1 VIPRRRLACALAVAV
16 TLAGAGAPWLTRAAA
31 AADPDQSKQWGLAA
45 IGAPAAWARSTGAGI
60 RIGIVDTGVDLA
72 HEDLAAKIVARA
84 DCVDSGGQTS
94 ACRTGAAAGQD
105 DYGHGTHVAGIAAAI
120 TGNGKGVAGVAPA
133 AELVV
138 VKALSADSGS
148 ADDVNAGVKW
158 AVDHGARIVNL
169 SISGGLE
176 GSLLG
181 SGTSL
186 TEGIEYAWSHGA
198 VVVLAAG
205 NANFLGLGGANYGDA
220 HAVVVGATGHD
231 DKLTGYS
238 SPLGNARWALLAPGG
253 SDDGVADHEVH
264 STYWRSGTTNQYGE
278 LFGTSMAA
286 PHVSGTLAL
295 LMAGGLTTQ
304 AAVDRVLATA
314 NGSVACGTA
323 QYCAGRLDAAAAV
336 ASLPS
341 PTSTTTP
348 STVPTTATTVTST
361 STPPTTAPVAGG
373 STPAP
378 PAPAP
383 GSVPEAGSPG
393 YLLADVTGGVRAFG
407 ATAFSGQLA
416 ATPNKPIVGGAT
428 VPGPAPG
435 YWLVATDGGVFSFGD
450 ARFFGST
457 GGMKLNQPIVGM
469 AATPTGRGYWLVA
482 TDGGIF
488 SFGDARFFGSTGAM
502 KLNKP
507 IVGMAA
513 TPSGQGYWLVA
524 TDGGI
529 FSFGDARFYG
539 STGAMKLNQPIVG
552 MTPTPNGAGYWLVAT
567 DGGIFSFGSA
577 RFFGSTGAVKLNQPI
592 IGMARP
598 PAGAGYWL
606 VAADGGIFSFGTAP
620 FLGSGVS
627 SGLGRVAA
635 IAAG

>member
-1 VIPRRRLACALAVAV
+1 MIRRRRLACALAVAV
-16 TLAGAGAPWLTRAAA
+16 TFAGAGAPWLTRAAA
-31 AADPDQSKQWGLAA
+31 ASDPDQSKQWGLAT

-60 RIGIVDTGVDLA
+60 RIGIVDTGVDLG

-84 DCVDSGGQTS
+84 DCVDSGGQAS
-94 ACRTGAAAGQD
+94 GCRTGTGAGQD
-105 DYGHGTHVAGIAAAI
+105 DYGHGTHVAGIAAAV
-120 TGNGKGVAGVAPA
+120 TGNGKGVAGVAPG

-138 VKALSADSGS
+138 VKSLDADSGS
-148 ADDVNAGVKW
+148 VDDVNAGVKW
-158 AVDHGARIVNL
+158 AVDHGARVVNL
-169 SISGGLE
+169 SINGGLG

-181 SGTSL
+181 AGTEL
-186 TEGIEYAWSHGA
+186 TDGIEYAWTHNA

-205 NANFLGLGGANYGDA
+205 NQNLLGLGGSNYGDA

-231 DKLTGYS
+231 DKLTSYS

-253 SDDGVADHEVH
+253 SGDGDAAHDVY
-264 STYWRSGTTNQYGE
+264 STYWRSGKTNQYGE

-304 AAVDRVLATA
+304 GAVDRVLATA
-314 NGSVACGTA
+314 NRSVACGSA
-323 QYCAGRLDAAAAV
+323 QYCVGRLDAAAAV
-336 ASLPS
+336 ASLPA
-341 PTSTTTP
+341 PTTTTTTTP
-348 STVPTTATTVTST
+348 TTVPPTPTPTTATTA
-361 STPPTTAPVAGG
+361 PTTATAG
-373 STPAP
+373 SSMPTP

-383 GSVPEAGSPG
+383 GSVPEASGPG

-407 ATAFSGQLA
+407 STAFSGQLA
-416 ATPNKPIVGGAT
+416 GTPNQPIVGGAIL
-428 VPGPAPG
+428 PGSAPG

-450 ARFFGST
+450 ARFYGST
-457 GGMKLNQPIVGM
+457 GAMKLNQPIVGM

-488 SFGDARFFGSTGAM
+488 TFGDARFFGSTGAM
-502 KLNKP
+502 KLNQP

-513 TPSGQGYWLVA
+513 TPTGRGYWLVA

-552 MTPTPNGAGYWLVAT
+552 MTPTPNGAGYWLVAS

-577 RFFGSTGAVKLNQPI
+577 RFFGSTGAMKLNQPI
-592 IGMARP
+592 VGMARP

-620 FLGSGVS
+620 FLGSGVN